1 MYIKKQKNPF
11 KKMNFD
17 KNREMMIENQLRPN
31 KITNITLLD
40 TFNRVSKEKFIYE
53 DNLNIC
59 YSDQDI
65 SIFGNRGYLKNLH
78 LAQILHFADIKNN
91 EKVLHIG
98 GLTGYLS
105 VLVSKLCREIF
116 VTEEDEK
123 SLDDI
128 NKNFAENKVTN
139 GYVFKNN
146 LVEGLSEKEPF
157 DLIIID
163 CPQYSIN
170 LNLLNQINVGGRLI
184 YIEKLNNDLS
194 KAYKMTKYKN
204 NYSKDFL
211 FDVFSSFYLEKKEES
226 FNF

>member
-1 MYIKKQKNPF
+1 
-11 KKMNFD
+11 MNLQ

-40 TFNRVSKEKFIYE
+40 TFNRVSKEKFVHE

-65 SIFGNRGYLKNLH
+65 SISGNRGYLKNLH
-78 LAQILHFADIKNN
+78 LAQILHFADITNN

-105 VLVSKLCREIF
+105 VLISKLCKEIY

-123 SLDDI
+123 DLDSI
-128 NKNFAENKVTN
+128 NKNFEENKVTN

-211 FDVFSSFYLEKKEES
+211 FDVFSNFFLTKKEEG

>member
-1 MYIKKQKNPF
+1 
-11 KKMNFD
+11 MNFD

-31 KITNITLLD
+31 KITNISLLD

-105 VLVSKLCREIF
+105 VLISKLCREIF

-163 CPQYSIN
+163 CPQYNIN

-211 FDVFSSFYLEKKEES
+211 FDVFSNFYLEKKEES